1 MYSKATFVFIILLL
15 GLILCSFFSCGKE
28 GMTGTNNQNI
38 DLITNKIFYGPNG
51 GYAEIINNN
60 GNYYIEIKDT
70 QGNKTQYI
78 YSSTTTTPTTTST
91 TTPTTTSTTTP
102 TTTPNLQDITFK
114 GPTDGNATVVVDAN
128 GNYTIIITYSNGEKI
143 VYYPDITASGTT
155 TNGNS
160 NSNFQNTLSNYFPSI
175 STPSTYQNN
184 TPPPPQQNSQLP
196 NPYSSSLQPGISIN
210 QIPSGDEDLYI
221 LKSSIVPPVCP
232 VCPSATCPKNKKDCP
247 ACPACARCPEPS
259 FECKKVP
266 NYSQGTQNQ
275 LLPMASL
282 NDFTTFG
289 S

>member
-1 MYSKATFVFIILLL
+1 MYSKAIFIFIILLL

-28 GMTGTNNQNI
+28 GMTGTSNPNI
-38 DLITNKIFYGPNG
+38 DSVSNKIFYGPNG

-60 GNYYIEIKDT
+60 GNYYIEIKDAE
-70 QGNKTQYI
+70 GNKTHYI
-78 YSSTTTTPTTTST
+78 YSSTSNTSTSSTNTST
-91 TTPTTTSTTTP
+91 TPSTISTPKI
-102 TTTPNLQDITFK
+102 QDITFK
-114 GPTDGNATVVVDAN
+114 GPNDGLATVIVDAN
-128 GNYTIIITYSNGEKI
+128 GNYTIIIRYSNREKI

-175 STPSTYQNN
+175 STPSTYQTNSP
-184 TPPPPQQNSQLP
+184 TPPPQPYPYPSQPP
-196 NPYSSSLQPGISIN
+196 NPYSSSFQPGIPLN
-210 QIPSGDEDLYI
+210 QIPAGDEDLYI
-221 LKSSIVPPVCP
+221 LKSSVVPPVCP
-232 VCPSATCPKNKKDCP
+232 VCPSANCPKNNKDCP